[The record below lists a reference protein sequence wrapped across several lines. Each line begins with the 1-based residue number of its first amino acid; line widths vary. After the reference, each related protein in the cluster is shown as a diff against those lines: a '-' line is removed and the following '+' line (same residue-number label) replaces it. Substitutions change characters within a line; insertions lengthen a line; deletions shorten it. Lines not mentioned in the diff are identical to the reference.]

1 MYVAA
6 ISSYAIGLCLKECWH
21 LSNSILSTL
30 WFPGHQ
36 MLVCSHASVP
46 SVTLSP
52 SFSSHSQDLISHV
65 GIHPTVGEEF
75 TTLFV
80 AKSSGASIAKT
91 GC

>member
-1 MYVAA
+1 LLIA
-6 ISSYAIGLCLKECWH
+6 G
-21 LSNSILSTL
+21 ILFLNYNFALTL
-30 WFPGHQ
+30 TFT
-36 MLVCSHASVP
+36 A
-46 SVTLSP
+46 
-52 SFSSHSQDLISHV
+52 FSQDLINMV

>member
-1 MYVAA
+1 VIIFLTVVFY
-6 ISSYAIGLCLKECWH
+6 
-21 LSNSILSTL
+21 
-30 WFPGHQ
+30 
-36 MLVCSHASVP
+36 
-46 SVTLSP
+46 
-52 SFSSHSQDLISHV
+52 QDLISMV